1 MYPVGSYFSSGT
13 RLSHL
18 ILWTGDLVLERV
30 FALLVLLPVVSKCAF
45 ESVLRVLHQAACCT
59 SWLTGVT
66 KGCPQRGTTL
76 RCSLTTMCITSQSLQ
91 SVPECSMVYHVYH
104 SERLHAQSASIC
116 RRVRQGLPTYSVVVH
131 IISSATYSVVA
142 HIVSAA
148 SSKDICLE
156 LSITESGPRARISS
170 DEKTVVMPVAKV
182 PAGNTHCIK
191 SDYNSQPSDYKSR
204 HQGHLPSALL
214 GLSMSLG
221 TLS

>member
-1 MYPVGSYFSSGT
+1 MYQNVA
-13 RLSHL
+13 
-18 ILWTGDLVLERV
+18 W
-30 FALLVLLPVVSKCAF
+30 C
-45 ESVLRVLHQAACCT
+45 
-59 SWLTGVT
+59 
-66 KGCPQRGTTL
+66 
-76 RCSLTTMCITSQSLQ
+76 TMCTIVNDFT
-91 SVPECSMVYHVYH
+91 
-104 SERLHAQSASIC
+104 QSASIC
-116 RRVRQGLPTYSVVVH
+116 RRVRQGLPTYSVVVQ

-191 SDYNSQPSDYKSR
+191 SDYKSQPSDYKRR

-221 TLS
+221 TLSQQQGQDLLSQL

>member
-45 ESVLRVLHQAACCT
+45 ESVLRVLHQPACCT

-91 SVPECSMVYHVYH
+91 SVPECSMVYRVYH
-104 SERLHAQSASIC
+104 SERLHA
-116 RRVRQGLPTYSVVVH
+116 VRQHMPEGASR
-131 IISSATYSVVA
+131 VA
-142 HIVSAA
+142 HIQCCGSHYKF
-148 SSKDICLE
+148 SHIQCCGS
-156 LSITESGPRARISS
+156 
-170 DEKTVVMPVAKV
+170 
-182 PAGNTHCIK
+182 HCK
-191 SDYNSQPSDYKSR
+191 RSLQ
-204 HQGHLPSALL
+204 QGHLP
-214 GLSMSLG
+214 
-221 TLS
+221 